1 MRTKRTSEGGGMST
15 QSTKY
20 QGVIRRGKTYS
31 YKVTALKPDGTK
43 GQVMKGGFKTAR
55 EARDARAEVKA
66 AMARNSYIPASKLT
80 VAEFLRDKWLPS
92 VEQRLR
98 PSTLS
103 GYRSLLET
111 HVIPRLGQKRL
122 SELDPSDLNL
132 LYADLLKDGRRNG
145 TGGLSPK
152 TTRNVGV
159 VLGKAL
165 RDAARW
171 GLIARNPAPL
181 ADPPKQASP
190 GSIEMQTW
198 SKDELRSFLEHEA
211 VVGDRLFAAFRLLA
225 MTGMRRGECLG
236 LRWQDVDFEH
246 GRIAVRQTMIL
257 VDNRPRLSLPKTK
270 RSRRSIPLDAG
281 TLVILRAHRA
291 RQAQERLAFGP
302 GYANSDLVFTREDGT
317 PVNPRGLSD
326 TFNLL
331 IRDTGLPRIRLHD
344 LRHTFA
350 TLALQSGAHP
360 KVVSDR
366 LGHSTISF
374 TLDVYSHSIPSM
386 EEEAAESFAALV
398 MG

>member
-1 MRTKRTSEGGGMST
+1 M
-15 QSTKY
+15 
-20 QGVIRRGKTYS
+20 
-31 YKVTALKPDGTK
+31 
-43 GQVMKGGFKTAR
+43 
-55 EARDARAEVKA
+55 
-66 AMARNSYIPASKLT
+66 
-80 VAEFLRDKWLPS
+80 
-92 VEQRLR
+92 
-98 PSTLS
+98 
-103 GYRSLLET
+103 
-111 HVIPRLGQKRL
+111 
-122 SELDPSDLNL
+122 
-132 LYADLLKDGRRNG
+132 
-145 TGGLSPK
+145 
-152 TTRNVGV
+152 
-159 VLGKAL
+159 
-165 RDAARW
+165 
-171 GLIARNPAPL
+171 
-181 ADPPKQASP
+181 
-190 GSIEMQTW
+190 
-198 SKDELRSFLEHEA
+198 
-211 VVGDRLFAAFRLLA
+211 GDRLFAAFRLLA
-225 MTGMRRGECLG
+225 MTGCRRGEALG

-270 RSRRSIPLDAG
+270 RSRRTVPLDAG

-291 RQAQERLAFGP
+291 RQAQERLVFGP
-302 GYANSDLVFTREDGT
+302 GYANSHLVFTRQDGT

-386 EEEAAESFAALV
+386 QEEAAESFAALV